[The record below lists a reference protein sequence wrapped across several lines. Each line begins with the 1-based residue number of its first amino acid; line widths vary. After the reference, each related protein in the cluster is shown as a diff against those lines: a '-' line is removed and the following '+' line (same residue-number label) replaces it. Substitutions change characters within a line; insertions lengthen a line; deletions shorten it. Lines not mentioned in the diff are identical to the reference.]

1 MKCLIIDDDEA
12 SRAVLSQLV
21 KQVGF
26 LQLAAICKSSAEA
39 INLLQ
44 KESFDLVFLDIEMPE
59 MSGIDM
65 LKSMAMPPTI
75 LTTSHKEY
83 ALDAFEYNIIDY
95 LVKPVSLPRFIKA
108 VEKARSHKSAVASVA
123 ETNDKEYF
131 FIRKDSVLTKV
142 PIKEI
147 LWIEAL
153 GDYLTVHTINNKYIL
168 HSTLKAIEGKI
179 PAEKFIRVH
188 RSFIINIDNVSSVED
203 TTIYIN
209 NTAIPVG
216 AIYKENFIRVLNLL

>member
-12 SRAVLSQLV
+12 SRTLLMHLI
-21 KQVGF
+21 KQVDY
-26 LQLAAICKSSAEA
+26 LQLAGVCNSPAEGLKA
-39 INLLQ
+39 LQ
-44 KESFDLVFLDIEMPE
+44 KETIDLVFLDIEMPE

-65 LKSMAMPPTI
+65 LKNIDMPPAI
-75 LTTSHKEY
+75 LTTTHAEY
-83 ALDAFEYNIIDY
+83 ALDAFEYNIVDY
-95 LVKPVSLPRFIKA
+95 LVKPITLPRFIKA
-108 VEKARSHKSAVASVA
+108 VEKARGLHSKNSPVSEIV
-123 ETNDKEYF
+123 DKNYF

-153 GDYLTVHTINNKYIL
+153 GDYLTVNTINKKYIL

-179 PAEKFIRVH
+179 PQDKFIRVH
-188 RSFIINIDNVSSVED
+188 RSFIINIDNVTSVED

-216 AIYKENFIRVLNLL
+216 AMYKENFIKVLNLL